1 MVRRVQVT
9 PASLAARTRKPQNG
23 SKLDQFDFD
32 EGLKS
37 MSSAYAQYE
46 AGHGD
51 GGHLHDAHDG
61 PNTLPANL
69 NSPEILTVWR
79 KRALMVFAISALVSL
94 IFVLFPGGKTHM
106 LRAYLVGF
114 MMCFSFAGGGLVLLM
129 LQYVSGGKWGMLL
142 RRPLEAMTR
151 TLGLVA
157 ILILPIVFLSK
168 HLYQWAAY
176 PTPAAE
182 ADAFRHG
189 WITRE
194 QQLTAVAKYAM
205 FNPVSALIQTA
216 VIFGVL
222 GLLAYL
228 LNKWSLDRDAD
239 PNAGTIASYDRW
251 RTKFENLS
259 GPGIF
264 VYVVLLTDAALLWVM
279 SLDVT
284 WYSSIWGLKFLVGQG
299 YAVLALGI
307 LTVMKL
313 SKVEPMKTLL
323 RTTEQHDLGKFIFA
337 FVMLNIYLTFAE
349 FLIIWSGNVPDE
361 IPWYLAR
368 IRGGWWVICSLN
380 FICHW
385 LIPFCLLLSRNLK
398 RSKKRMSAIAIFM
411 ILARA
416 IDLFWIIEPNF
427 GDAKSNLHLAGNI
440 GILAYLTVPL
450 SVVSLWAAYYF
461 TQMMKRPLVNV
472 NDPHLEEMLE
482 PEHAH

>member
-1 MVRRVQVT
+1 
-9 PASLAARTRKPQNG
+9 
-23 SKLDQFDFD
+23 
-32 EGLKS
+32 
-37 MSSAYAQYE
+37 
-46 AGHGD
+46 
-51 GGHLHDAHDG
+51 
-61 PNTLPANL
+61 
-69 NSPEILTVWR
+69 
-79 KRALMVFAISALVSL
+79 
-94 IFVLFPGGKTHM
+94 
-106 LRAYLVGF
+106 
-114 MMCFSFAGGGLVLLM
+114 
-129 LQYVSGGKWGMLL
+129 
-142 RRPLEAMTR
+142 
-151 TLGLVA
+151 
-157 ILILPIVFLSK
+157 
-168 HLYQWAAY
+168 
-176 PTPAAE
+176 
-182 ADAFRHG
+182 
-189 WITRE
+189 
-194 QQLTAVAKYAM
+194 
-205 FNPVSALIQTA
+205 
-216 VIFGVL
+216 
-222 GLLAYL
+222 
-228 LNKWSLDRDAD
+228 
-239 PNAGTIASYDRW
+239 
-251 RTKFENLS
+251 
-259 GPGIF
+259 
-264 VYVVLLTDAALLWVM
+264 
-279 SLDVT
+279 
-284 WYSSIWGLKFLVGQG
+284 VGQG

-307 LTVMKL
+307 LTVIKL

-368 IRGGWWVICSLN
+368 IRGGWWVICSLD

-411 ILARA
+411 IVARA